1 MRLLL
6 ILTLSFVAT
15 GVAQEDLMT
24 TAEMNNGRVWNVAMA
39 RDKLLY
45 VVGIHDSIVWKAISS
60 PEKITNDNVNWAVGF
75 VVNDY
80 ISELD
85 AFYKDTANIRIPLPV
100 AVDYCTRRLR
110 GQIKKDDLEVE
121 VIRLRKLTS
130 DWK

>member
-1 MRLLL
+1 MRLLVM
-6 ILTLSFVAT
+6 LTLTFVAT
-15 GVAQEDLMT
+15 GVAQEDLMS
-24 TAEMNNGRVWNVAMA
+24 TAEMNNGRVWNVATA

-45 VVGIHDSIVWKAISS
+45 VAGIHDAIIWKAISS
-60 PEKITNDNVNWAVGF
+60 PEKVTKDSVSWAEGF

-110 GQIKKDDLEVE
+110 GQVKKDDLEAE